1 MKNAIVLVLA
11 LAFIASIASSQ
22 ERKSSIV
29 GTLKI
34 HESVP
39 SKFLPSKHNVAV
51 WLPPG
56 YDDDKRRRYPV
67 FYMGDGQNLFDGK
80 KTFLPNKEWRMD
92 ESAEALVRA
101 GLIEPIII
109 VGIDNGGMER
119 ANEYLPFS
127 ATYQGNKMGGQ
138 ADQFVKMMVEEIKP
152 MIDKSY
158 RIKQGPQNTAIGG
171 SSFGGIMA
179 LHVSITRPDVFG
191 KAAVC
196 SPAIWFGDSEMV
208 KRIGALPSL
217 PKVKVW
223 VDMGTAEGA
232 NMIEG
237 SNALIVAMKKKGW
250 VIGKDLAYFV
260 DQDAIHN
267 EDAWAHR
274 VPSILMFLFG
284 KS

>member
-1 MKNAIVLVLA
+1 MIRFFTLIAASIVLLSNG
-11 LAFIASIASSQ
+11 FSQ

-34 HESVP
+34 HENVP
-39 SKFLPSKHNVAV
+39 SKFLPSKHNIAV

-56 YDDDKRRRYPV
+56 YEDDKRRRYPV

-80 KTFLPNKEWRMD
+80 KSFLPNKEWRMD
-92 ESAEALVRA
+92 ESADALIRA

-109 VGIDNGGMER
+109 VGIDNGGLER

-138 ADQFVKMMVEEIKP
+138 GDQFVKMMVEEIKP
-152 MIDKSY
+152 MIDKAY
-158 RIKQGPQNTAIGG
+158 RTKQGPANTAIGG

-179 LHVSITRPDVFG
+179 LHVSIARPDVFG
-191 KAAVC
+191 MAAVC
-196 SPAIWFGDSEMV
+196 SPSIWFGDSEMLRRMKAIEKRPNV
-208 KRIGALPSL
+208 KM
-217 PKVKVW
+217 W

-232 NMIEG
+232 NMLES
-237 SNALIVAMKKKGW
+237 SNALVAAMKLKGW
-250 VIGKDLAYFV
+250 VLGKDLAYFV
-260 DQDAIHN
+260 DKDAIHN

-274 VPSILMFLFG
+274 LPSILMFLFG
-284 KS
+284 K